1 MKEKAEAHAS
11 AFLLCGIHARINGAS
26 LPAPPPESTG
36 SAEDAHR
43 RRFANTGIDDLD
55 YPHLHTRRQKH
66 WEQRAIRQQIETRMR
81 RSMRVGP
88 RSRSKQDPESGP
100 ALSYLPRP

>member
-11 AFLLCGIHARINGAS
+11 AFLLCGMLARINGVS
-26 LPAPPPESTG
+26 LPAPAESTG

-55 YPHLHTRRQKH
+55 CPHLHARRQKH
-66 WEQRAIRQQIETRMR
+66 REQGAIRQQIETRMR

-88 RSRSKQDPESGP
+88 RSRSKQDPESGL